1 MSSKYLNRIKGLHI
15 KEGPNSYTDLIPF
28 GSNGELIDM
37 VSTLDLEEELKIGGN
52 HYFEIS
58 EDENDITIIK
68 EWYLTQPKGNEDNLN
83 QICRYTVITAFSES
97 PVSTALEVGQNQ
109 NDPTVLIGNTQEEEE
124 QEIDIDLFI
133 LQRDENTQS
142 VVQTILFN
150 GYVNVSTKAE
160 LDDRVD
166 YLHKKKIIINPPT
179 VNGGVEKIIANLDFE
194 EGGE

>member
-68 EWYLTQPKGNEDNLN
+68 EWYLTQPKGNEDNLS

-166 YLHKKKIIINPPT
+166 YLHKKKIIIN
-179 VNGGVEKIIANLDFE
+179 IIK
-194 EGGE
+194 